1 MPVVCDDCTSTVF
14 VVCNVSRCEGGM
26 VLGFC
31 SLLVLLLSVNGVAF
45 FFAFIVVIHVDGMP
59 IYIVFS
65 V

>member
-1 MPVVCDDCTSTVF
+1 M
-14 VVCNVSRCEGGM
+14 RGGW

-31 SLLVLLLSVNGVAF
+31 SLLVLPLSVNGVAF